1 MFQAKGLSIQV
12 AFLYDLISGNWA
24 WPARKPQRS
33 MALVL
38 MQTMPTS
45 HPVLSG
51 HPPSE
56 EACKWMWLCP
66 QIGQRKHNSLSW
78 VQKMCIT
85 TVYTIISN
93 IHVPTNESIPAQC
106 SVLIYIYIY
115 TTIYTYIYGADV
127 CPKCT
132 GIQCGPAICCVV
144 SMWFFSTLQACK
156 ILISFAS
163 RGILA
168 LITSYHLL
176 KRILKIFSVICS
188 VSSRELRPQQTARLW
203 IKTKKTNPK

>member
-106 SVLIYIYIY
+106 SVLIYIYIQL
-115 TTIYTYIYGADV
+115 YIH
-127 CPKCT
+127 
-132 GIQCGPAICCVV
+132 I
-144 SMWFFSTLQACK
+144 
-156 ILISFAS
+156 S
-163 RGILA
+163 RGLTFA
-168 LITSYHLL
+168 
-176 KRILKIFSVICS
+176 RNA
-188 VSSRELRPQQTARLW
+188 REFNAGLQSAVLFPCGFFRHCKHA
-203 IKTKKTNPK
+203 KY